1 MKYVLHLLAELL
13 LLSALA
19 LLVLEFGAE
28 VALFL
33 VAPRPASRL
42 LSKEGLHSKSTYP
55 LVVIQLIYRV
65 RHLIDENLQLT

>member
-19 LLVLEFGAE
+19 LLALEFGAV

-42 LSKEGLHSKSTYP
+42 LSKEGLPSGST
-55 LVVIQLIYRV
+55 I
-65 RHLIDENLQLT
+65 N

>member
-1 MKYVLHLLAELL
+1 MKYIMYLLAELL

-19 LLVLEFGAE
+19 LLAFELGAV

-42 LSKEGLHSKSTYP
+42 LSKEGLHNKSTYS
-55 LVVIQLIYRV
+55 LVAIQLIYRV
-65 RHLIDENLQLT
+65 THIIN